1 MTGRDGPGL
10 NRRGFLG
17 ATAATAA
24 GLGVAGGR
32 IASGVAAEAPGA
44 VNTPG
49 NAADTSGDAD
59 GVPDGMLGGEFDG
72 GANRVF
78 VDVARVAERFG
89 HPGDG
94 EATFDD
100 AGEPT
105 SDLSI
110 VYDWRP
116 TAEWE
121 GPGGID
127 NPTRYAGDYSGVW
140 KVTFTG
146 QAESVA
152 CESESTS
159 AEIRRHEYDE
169 ESNTTEV
176 DLEVGFEQEL
186 LVFSFEGTRR
196 TPDAPTGSGFTDLS
210 IVQPGYERG
219 TDQEFREDVLD
230 TYRPFDPI
238 RFMGAMKTNDVA
250 PFDAEGPVLTGWS
263 DRKDPDT
270 PYRAWASTPDGRDG
284 GLPWETFADLA
295 NAIGND
301 VWIDLKV
308 SCTDGYLRNL
318 AELLADRLAED
329 TTIYLEWGNEVW
341 NFGFQTFA
349 HLDAWAEDLASSD
362 PSLDGP
368 NDLDYD
374 GTTAAPN
381 LRTRLKAQR
390 TVRAAEIFADVFGT
404 GEVPDGRVRPVLQW
418 EHGAFGIEEERDA
431 LGYVA
436 DNHGDPGEFFHSLA
450 VRDGFGPENPREGGT
465 VEELLD
471 SAAESATDKS
481 YVAERREM
489 LSAEGYDLGITAY
502 EAGPGMGIGEG
513 NETNRILAAYSRRM
527 GDLIERSYEAWF
539 EAGGGVTCQFTVS
552 SSPGDWDRYGTW
564 GATDD
569 VLEPFRAHK
578 WGRCVQINGGT
589 YGGTAN
595 LLHEY
600 DVEFSVNHAG
610 DGATSDD
617 TAGDGE
623 FLPFE
628 WEAPNADLGISEDAA
643 SHRYALEITNRG
655 GPEAVRQHVG
665 VELDVAGPGA
675 FEVGGS
681 VKRAGDTDPTDVEFV
696 VAVDDG
702 SGPVETATEPV
713 EVGEEYV
720 RHVETLSLEWDDTAR
735 LHVEDATFF
744 VRTATDGGEAPDLLV
759 DDLRLAP
766 EADGAVET
774 PTGTRAGTT
783 TGETTPTATTD
794 AGAGIATEGPV
805 PSSTG
810 TGTGTNE
817 SPGGTGP
824 NRSASETATATD
836 GQPGFGVV
844 AGLVAVAG
852 GALAAVRRARR
863 ED

>member
-1 MTGRDGPGL
+1 M
-10 NRRGFLG
+10 F
-17 ATAATAA
+17 
-24 GLGVAGGR
+24 GVAGG
-32 IASGVAAEAPGA
+32 AGGSEATADAPGA
-44 VNTPG
+44 ADTLG
-49 NAADTSGDAD
+49 NATDAD
-59 GVPDGMLGGEFDG
+59 GVPDEMLGGEFDG

-94 EATFDD
+94 GPTFDD

-105 SDLSI
+105 SDLTI

-146 QAESVA
+146 RAESVA
-152 CESESTS
+152 CEGS
-159 AEIRRHEYDE
+159 AASADVLRHEHDAA
-169 ESNTTEV
+169 SNTTEV
-176 DLEVGFEQEL
+176 DLDVGFEQEL
-186 LVFSFEGTRR
+186 LVFSFERTRR
-196 TPDAPTGSGFTDLS
+196 DPDAPANSGFTDLS
-210 IVQPGYERG
+210 ILQPGYERG
-219 TDQEFREDVLD
+219 TDREFREDVLD
-230 TYRPFDPI
+230 AYRPFDPV
-238 RFMGAMKTNDVA
+238 RFMGAMRTNDVA
-250 PFDAEGPVLTGWS
+250 PFDAEGPVLTEWS
-263 DRKDPDT
+263 DRKDPDRT
-270 PYRAWASTPDGRDG
+270 YRAWAITPDGRDG
-284 GLPWETFADLA
+284 GLPWETFASLA

-318 AELLADRLAED
+318 AELLCDRLDDD
-329 TTIYLEWGNEVW
+329 TAIYLEWGNEVW
-341 NFGFQTFA
+341 NFGFRTFA

-362 PSLDGP
+362 PTLDGP
-368 NDLDYD
+368 ADLDYD
-374 GTTAAPN
+374 GTTAAPK
-381 LRTRLKAQR
+381 LRARLKAQR
-390 TVRAAEIFADVFGT
+390 TVRAAEIFADVFGDDEIP
-404 GEVPDGRVRPVLQW
+404 GGRVRPVLQW

-450 VRDGFGPENPREGGT
+450 VRDGFGPETPREGGS

-481 YVAERREM
+481 YVTGRRGM
-489 LSAEGYDLGITAY
+489 LDEEGYDLGITAY

-513 NETNRILAAYSRRM
+513 NEESRILAAYSKRM

-539 EAGGGVTCQFTVS
+539 EAGGGVTCQFTVA

-578 WGRCVQINGGT
+578 WARCVQLNGSA
-589 YGGTAN
+589 YRGTAN
-595 LLHEY
+595 LLHEH
-600 DVEFSVNHAG
+600 DIEFSVNRAD
-610 DGATSDD
+610 DGGTSDD

-623 FLPFE
+623 FMPFE
-628 WEAPNADLGISEDAA
+628 WEAPNADLGTSEDAA
-643 SHRYALEITNRG
+643 SHRYALAVTNRG
-655 GPEAVRQHVG
+655 SPEAVHQHVG
-665 VELDVAGPGA
+665 VELDVAGPGT

-681 VKRAGDTDPTDVEFV
+681 VKLASEADPTDVEFV
-696 VAVDDG
+696 VVVDDG
-702 SGPVETATEPV
+702 SGRTETATGPV
-713 EVGEEYV
+713 EVDGEYV
-720 RHVETLSLEWDDTAR
+720 RHVETLSLEWDDTAH
-735 LHVEDATFF
+735 LDVEDATFA
-744 VRTATDGGEAPDLLV
+744 VRTATDGGEPPDLLV

-766 EADGAVET
+766 DADGAVET
-774 PTGTRAGTT
+774 PTGTEGGTT
-783 TGETTPTATTD
+783 PGETTPTPGETTPTATT
-794 AGAGIATEGPV
+794 
-805 PSSTG
+805 G
-810 TGTGTNE
+810 TGTSGA
-817 SPGGTGP
+817 GTG
-824 NRSASETATATD
+824 TATG

-852 GALAAVRRARR
+852 GLLAALRRARR